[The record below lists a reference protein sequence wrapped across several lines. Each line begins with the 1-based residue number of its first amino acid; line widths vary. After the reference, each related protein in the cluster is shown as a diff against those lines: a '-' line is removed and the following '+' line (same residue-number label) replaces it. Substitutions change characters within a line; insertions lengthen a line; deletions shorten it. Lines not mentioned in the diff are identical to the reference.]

1 MALIHL
7 SWARWIKNRVS
18 VYSLRD
24 LYTIALCACMHWVRS
39 KWWEQFFVCFS
50 VCVYDVS
57 SKVAGLLSWTPLLTH
72 MSYLNRYWF
81 VFAVEW
87 LQKYIIDP
95 FLLFSLKWTS
105 QHGSKFE
112 SGKKS
117 SHEKIKQVAT
127 NVSNLTYLKK
137 PILETPQDFCKTWAN
152 LVDILIFYLY
162 HVIVRSSKI
171 ISYLSRPAQQMIAQI
186 LFSKSFFSE
195 FFLNLFCL
203 KNIRNRAGRLA
214 EQDTNFY

>member
-1 MALIHL
+1 MMG
-7 SWARWIKNRVS
+7 
-18 VYSLRD
+18 
-24 LYTIALCACMHWVRS
+24 TIFCL
-39 KWWEQFFVCFS
+39 FFCLFN
-50 VCVYDVS
+50 DVS

-95 FLLFSLKWTS
+95 FLWFSLKWTS

-117 SHEKIKQVAT
+117 SYEKIKQVAT

-203 KNIRNRAGRLA
+203 KNIRAGHQLLLMTFFENFHFQNTLFSKNVPYFCRLCL
-214 EQDTNFY
+214 

>member
-7 SWARWIKNRVS
+7 SSARWIKNRVS

-81 VFAVEW
+81 VLAVKW

-95 FLLFSLKWTS
+95 FLWFSLKWTS

-117 SHEKIKQVAT
+117 SYEKIKQVASKAST
-127 NVSNLTYLKK
+127 SRNLSYLK
-137 PILETPQDFCKTWAN
+137 TCKTWGSSRHPHF
-152 LVDILIFYLY
+152 LPLSCHCQIFQN
-162 HVIVRSSKI
+162 H
-171 ISYLSRPAQQMIAQI
+171 
-186 LFSKSFFSE
+186 
-195 FFLNLFCL
+195 
-203 KNIRNRAGRLA
+203 
-214 EQDTNFY
+214 